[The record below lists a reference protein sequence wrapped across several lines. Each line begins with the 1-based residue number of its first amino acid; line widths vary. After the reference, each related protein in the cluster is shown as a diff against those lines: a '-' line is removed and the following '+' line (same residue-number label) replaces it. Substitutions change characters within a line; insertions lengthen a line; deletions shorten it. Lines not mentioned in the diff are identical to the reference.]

1 MAKLYPN
8 PLHVFGNYILSS
20 RIHAIGVISLTSIV
34 SFYMSSIM
42 LALTVLRRGGK
53 FGLHVIAGCMVFI
66 VLVLSLL
73 NKVPFTD
80 VLIIILRTWVPVWCC
95 AMVLRKTESQAAMT
109 LMAGAFGTLFIV
121 LMYLL
126 IDDVPLWWQTW
137 FNHFLDALVKSGVTT
152 DATTRVDQLK
162 SDLAQI
168 APVINPLIMSF
179 LVIWVVTVILIGRW
193 WQSRLFYPGA
203 FRKEFY
209 ALQLPRS
216 LIYLALL
223 GITVLVLGNASKLL
237 PVRDLLWLTIIMFLF
252 QGLSSVHRLVQR
264 KNYSSAWLVAMY
276 SFLIILF
283 PHMIVFIAC
292 IGMADAWIRGR
303 KTANS

>member
-1 MAKLYPN
+1 MDKAYPN
-8 PLHVFGNYILSS
+8 PLQVFGNYILSS
-20 RIHAIGVISLTSIV
+20 RVHAIGVISLTSIV

-42 LALTVLRRGGK
+42 LALTVMRRGGK
-53 FGLHVIAGCMVFI
+53 FGLQVIAGCMVFI
-66 VLVLSLL
+66 LLLLSLV
-73 NKVPFTD
+73 NKIPISD
-80 VLIIILRTWVPVWCC
+80 VLIIFLRTWVPVWCC

-109 LMAGAFGTLFIV
+109 LTAGAFGTLFIV

-126 IDDVPLWWQTW
+126 IDNVPVFWQTW
-137 FNHFLDALVKSGVTT
+137 FNHFLDALIKSGVTT
-152 DATTRVDQLK
+152 DASTRVDQLK
-162 SDLAQI
+162 SDLSQI
-168 APVINPLIMSF
+168 VPVINPLIMSF
-179 LVIWVVTVILIGRW
+179 MVIWVVTVILIGRW
-193 WQSRLFYPGA
+193 WQSRMFFPGA

-223 GITVLVLGNASKLL
+223 GIIVLLLGNATKLM
-237 PVRDLLWLTIIMFLF
+237 PVRDLLWLIIVLFLF

-264 KNYSSAWLVAMY
+264 KNYSRAWLVVMY

-283 PHMIVFIAC
+283 PHMVVFIAC

-303 KTANS
+303 KVVNS